1 MLPNMDSDPDPGAAP
16 TVEEPPVDEIGQDP
30 VTPESEPESEAGQ
43 PEASQPESEPESEAA
58 APEPPVETTPARE
71 VSDEVLEREIAA
83 LLLASPDPLS
93 TARMRSLVGG
103 VETARVDAALEALG
117 SRMETAE
124 LPWELRSI
132 AGGWQLYTTTDM
144 TDVVTALAKV
154 RKEEKVS
161 PAALETLAVVAYR
174 QPVTK
179 AEIEAIRGVQA
190 GPVLRALVDRG
201 MLKVAGRAEVPGHP
215 LLYATTKKF
224 LDSFGLMKLEDLPRD
239 SELLKD

>member
-1 MLPNMDSDPDPGAAP
+1 MDVDSEPGAPA
-16 TVEEPPVDEIGQDP
+16 VEEPPVDEA
-30 VTPESEPESEAGQ
+30 PEAPEVPEAPDEPSAADAEEPAAEQ
-43 PEASQPESEPESEAA
+43 PE
-58 APEPPVETTPARE
+58 VEDTAPARE
-71 VSDEVLEREIAA
+71 VSDETLEREIAA

-93 TARMRSLVGG
+93 VARLRSLVGR
-103 VETARVDAALEALG
+103 VETKRVEAALEALG
-117 SRMETAE
+117 QRMSSAD
-124 LPWELRSI
+124 LPWELRAI
-132 AGGWQLYTTTDM
+132 AGGWQLYTTPDM
-144 TDVVTALAKV
+144 SEVVTALAKV

-224 LDSFGLMKLEDLPRD
+224 LDAFGLMKLEDLPRD